1 VIRGIHHTALSTPDL
16 ARALGF
22 WRDLLGFQAVLD
34 WTWPEGTADMN
45 RTHRLAQT
53 AGRVV
58 ILRCGNA
65 MLELF
70 EYTTPRPAPVDP
82 ARRLCDHG
90 LTHLCLDVDDID
102 AEFARLSAAGVEFHC
117 PPVDYGTVKC
127 TYLRDPDGNVVE
139 LQEVKSAADPLAL
152 A

>member
-1 VIRGIHHTALSTPDL
+1 
-16 ARALGF
+16 
-22 WRDLLGFQAVLD
+22 
-34 WTWPEGTADMN
+34 MN
-45 RTHRLAQT
+45 RTHRLRET

-70 EYTTPRPAPVDP
+70 EYTTPTPTPADP

-90 LTHLCLDVDDID
+90 LTHLCLDVDDLD
-102 AEFARLSAAGVEFHC
+102 AEFRRLSAAGVEFHC
-117 PPVDYGTVKC
+117 PPVDYGSVKC

-139 LQEVKSAADPLAL
+139 LQEVKSADDPLAL
-152 A
+152 G